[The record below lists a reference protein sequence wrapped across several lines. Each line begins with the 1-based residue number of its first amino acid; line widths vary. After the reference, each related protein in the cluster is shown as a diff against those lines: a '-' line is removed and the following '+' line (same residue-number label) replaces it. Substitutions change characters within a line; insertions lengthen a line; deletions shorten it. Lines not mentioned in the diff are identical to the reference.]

1 MKNLIIL
8 IVLFPLFG
16 ITQTYTVTTQTQGP
30 NYSAYTG
37 NGMTTST
44 SVIQQTKTSADHY
57 KDMQNNITNSTNQ
70 AIQANA
76 QRAAAQIQANAQI
89 EAAQLIIDNQN
100 RIENE
105 RKKQLQ
111 KELLEK
117 QILEEEK
124 NPNSILNK
132 FKNLKLNQE
141 NEDLKN
147 KLLQM
152 ELLLAEKEKIEKEKT
167 EKEKIENE
175 RIEKEKIE
183 KEKTENERIEKEKI
197 EKEKIEKQ
205 QIAKKV
211 IKKKTK

>member
-1 MKNLIIL
+1 MKKLISLIL
-8 IVLFPLFG
+8 FFPFFG
-16 ITQTYTVTTQTQGP
+16 IAQTYTVTTQTQGP
-30 NYSAYTG
+30 NYSPYTG

-44 SVIQQTKTSADHY
+44 SVIQQTKTTADYY
-57 KDMQNNITNSTNQ
+57 KEMQNNITNSTNQ

-105 RKKQLQ
+105 RKKQLK

-117 QILEEEK
+117 QRLEEEK

-132 FKNLKLNQE
+132 FKNVKLNQE

-152 ELLLAEKEKIEKEKT
+152 ELLLAEKEKIEKERI
-167 EKEKIENE
+167 EKEKND
-175 RIEKEKIE
+175 KEKIE
-183 KEKTENERIEKEKI
+183 KEL
-197 EKEKIEKQ
+197 
-205 QIAKKV
+205 IAKKV
-211 IKKKTK
+211 TKKKSKSK

>member
-1 MKNLIIL
+1 MKKLILLIL
-8 IVLFPLFG
+8 FFPLFG
-16 ITQTYTVTTQTQGP
+16 KAQTYTVTTQTQGP
-30 NYSAYTG
+30 NYSPYTG

-44 SVIQQTKTSADHY
+44 SVIQQTKTTADYY

-89 EAAQLIIDNQN
+89 QAAQLIVDNQN

-105 RKKQLQ
+105 RKKQLK

-117 QILEEEK
+117 QRLEEEK

-132 FKNLKLNQE
+132 FKNVKLNQE

-152 ELLLAEKEKIEKEKT
+152 ELLLAEKEKLEKQ
-167 EKEKIENE
+167 KIENE
-175 RIEKEKIE
+175 RIEKEK
-183 KEKTENERIEKEKI
+183 NDKEKI
-197 EKEKIEKQ
+197 EKE

-211 IKKKTK
+211 IKKKSK